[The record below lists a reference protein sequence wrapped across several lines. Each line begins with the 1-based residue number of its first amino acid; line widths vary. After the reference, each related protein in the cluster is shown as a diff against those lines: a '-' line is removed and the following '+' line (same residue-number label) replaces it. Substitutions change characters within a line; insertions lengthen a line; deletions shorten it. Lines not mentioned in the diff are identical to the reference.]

1 MEYETNLSADRRQ
14 AMNRAGLWP
23 NRIFTDYFDEALAA
37 VPARVAISGANSA
50 TGETVA
56 LTYRELDHR
65 VTRIALGLSAVG
77 VRPGEVVSF
86 QLANWWQY
94 AALYLACVRIGAVAN
109 PLMPIFRQREL
120 RFMLNFAQ
128 SKVVIA
134 PARFRDF
141 DYSAMLQELRP
152 DLKSVRHVFIV
163 GGQGEQSFERYFLQ
177 RAWEKEQDAA
187 ALFRA
192 RRPDPNALTQL
203 LYTSGTTGEPKAVMH
218 TANTLLSA
226 ALQYIKWIKLT
237 GSDVVFMASPL
248 AHQTGFMYGMLVPVI
263 LKTKLVLLDIW
274 SVVEAAN
281 LIRAEKCTFTM
292 ASTPFL
298 ADLSNS
304 EAVTRESVRTLRTF
318 VCAGAPIP
326 SVIVQKAT
334 ERLGFEV
341 LSCWG
346 MTENGAV
353 TVARPGD
360 PLEKIFGT
368 DGKAIDGMEVRVVD
382 AERRPVPPNT
392 VGDLQARGMG
402 SFVGYLKKPELNA
415 TDAEGW
421 FDSGDLARMDADG
434 YIRITGRSKDVIIR
448 GGENVPV
455 VEIEN
460 LLYRHPKIQE
470 VAVVAM
476 PDARLVERACAFVA
490 LKPGETLTLGELTA
504 FLAAEGM
511 AKNYWPERLELIDA
525 MPRTPSGKI
534 QKFKLRE
541 VAAGFG
547 VQSG

>member
-152 DLKSVRHVFIV
+152 DLKSVRQVFIV

-304 EAVTRESVRTLRTF
+304 EAVTREAVKTLRTF

-382 AERRPVPPNT
+382 AERRPVPPDT

-547 VQSG
+547 VQPS